1 MPIHYHNRVNPVRSF
16 GLYVLAL
23 LRHMAKISVHI
34 PRKDNDTSNGVKH
47 LSFFTVALV
56 AIFLVV
62 VLLTIAPLR
71 AQADWRCTK
80 DTNVSAPMQ
89 GSCDALCGEAGS
101 CGAWQYNGK
110 YYSSALRCEQAKGS
124 PCSDVGEFV
133 SDFPETA
140 EIDPP
145 SSSPPDTSGICQ
157 CSNGSAFEVQDQLS
171 CRSNTPGVTCTFTSN
186 LASPQLP
193 PPTPPSGNIPNLPTQ
208 PTPSSGSCDP
218 ATQLCNPL
226 AANTFAELV
235 KSLANALVAI
245 AIPFVVIFLI
255 WSGFLFVSA
264 RGNEQQIT
272 KAKQTFYWTILG
284 AAVVVGA
291 YALASAVVHFA
302 QSLSA

>member
-47 LSFFTVALV
+47 LSVFWLLYVVVMAFAPSIASAQVGWRCPDEPTGAPLYDTLNACRNSPCPSNCV
-56 AIFLVV
+56 AI
-62 VLLTIAPLR
+62 
-71 AQADWRCTK
+71 D
-80 DTNVSAPMQ
+80 
-89 GSCDALCGEAGS
+89 
-101 CGAWQYNGK
+101 
-110 YYSSALRCEQAKGS
+110 
-124 PCSDVGEFV
+124 
-133 SDFPETA
+133 ETL
-140 EIDPP
+140 PP
-145 SSSPPDTSGICQ
+145 PPPDTGGTCQ
-157 CSNGSAFEVQDQLS
+157 CSDGSASSVPDQLS
-171 CRSNTPGVTCTFTSN
+171 CVSSVPGVTCTFTSN
-186 LASPQLP
+186 LTSSPPVGPAPLLS
-193 PPTPPSGNIPNLPTQ
+193 PPSGGT
-208 PTPSSGSCDP
+208 SGSGSCDP
-218 ATQLCNPL
+218 TKQLCNPL
-226 AANTFAELV
+226 KADTFAKLV
-235 KSLANALVAI
+235 KSLANILVEI

-264 RGNEQQIT
+264 RGNEQQLT